1 MRALLVTVGLAG
13 LVFGSLAPARGAV
26 VAPRPGQTITQTD
39 LLGYLFVA
47 PQSGDWVRYRVSVN
61 GNPVATKTIGFGTG
75 TLGANQAAFFE
86 IQTQT
91 PGLVS
96 SPVASQSVAGG
107 TITWKMFVDAPN
119 FDDSLRLYSFAGGI
133 IKIGDALF
141 RLGGDPSKPAP
152 ATYHQTLQSL
162 LLFGLLPI
170 PDARAGFVVGSRPE
184 DVTIHGATLN
194 TVHTTVDFPP
204 RDIGG
209 SNGLPESRVETWQTT
224 DVPLGLVTVR
234 VTTNGGLFSV
244 DLTAFGHGTY
254 HGIITQNIDA
264 VPYFP
269 GS

>member
-1 MRALLVTVGLAG
+1 VRALLVTAELVGVMLG
-13 LVFGSLAPARGAV
+13 FFAPARAAI
-26 VAPRPGQTITQTD
+26 VAPQVGQTITQTD
-39 LLGYLFVA
+39 LFGYLFVA
-47 PQSGDWVRYRVSVN
+47 PQAGDWVRYRVSVN

-75 TLGANQAAFFE
+75 TLGATQAAFFE

-91 PGLVS
+91 SGLVS

-107 TITWKMFVDAPN
+107 TITWKMFVDAPDFN
-119 FDDSLRLYSFAGGI
+119 DSLRLYSFAGGI

-141 RLGGDPSKPAP
+141 RLGGDPSKPVP

-162 LLFGLLPI
+162 LLFGLLPM
-170 PDARAGFVVGSRPE
+170 PDSRAGIVVSSRPE
-184 DVTIHGATLN
+184 NVSIRGVTLN
-194 TVHTTVDFPP
+194 TVHTIVDFPP

-209 SNGLPESRVETWQTT
+209 STGLPESRVETWQTT

-254 HGIITQNIDA
+254 HGIITQDIDA

>member
-1 MRALLVTVGLAG
+1 MRALLVTIALTAAMLGL
-13 LVFGSLAPARGAV
+13 LAPARAAI
-26 VAPRPGQTITQTD
+26 VAPRAGQTITQTD

-47 PQSGDWVRYRVSVN
+47 PQAGDWVRYRVSVN

-75 TLGANQAAFFE
+75 TLGDKQAAFFE

-91 PGLVS
+91 SGLVS

-141 RLGGDPSKPAP
+141 RLGGDPSKPGA

-162 LLFGLLPI
+162 LLFGLLPM
-170 PDARAGFVVGSRPE
+170 PDARAGIVVASRPE
-184 DVTIHGATLN
+184 DVTIHGATVN
-194 TVHTTVDFPP
+194 TVHTIVDFPP

-209 SNGLPESRVETWQTT
+209 STGLPESRVETWQTS

-234 VTTNGGLFSV
+234 VTTNGSLFSV
-244 DLTAFGHGTY
+244 DLTAFGHGSY
-254 HGIITQNIDA
+254 GGIITQSIDA